1 LNLDIVYDLE
11 FRISSLIFMQQFI
24 VPQFIDVEAKIIGP
38 ITARQF
44 VIMLSGVVLGAVF
57 YKIFDFSL
65 FLTAAILDLIIVGI
79 FSFVKINA
87 RPFHLFII
95 NFLETLKK
103 PKLRVWNNAIFN
115 VNVRKEEEE
124 AEKTAQLSAPSL
136 KRPTQSR
143 LAELSLIV
151 DTGGAYRGEEGE
163 SEISIK

>member
-1 LNLDIVYDLE
+1 
-11 FRISSLIFMQQFI
+11 M
-24 VPQFIDVEAKIIGP
+24 PQFIDVEAKIIGP

-44 VIMLSGVVLGAVF
+44 VIMLGGVVLGAVC

-65 FLTAAILDLIIVGI
+65 FLTVAILDLIVVGI

-103 PKLRVWNNAIFN
+103 PKLRVWNNAIYN
-115 VNVRKEEEE
+115 INYIEEDELE
-124 AEKTAQLSAPSL
+124 RAVELPIPPS
-136 KRPTQSR
+136 KRPTSSR

-151 DTGGAYRGEEGE
+151 DTGGAYRGEEWE
-163 SEISIK
+163 SQSEIRTQVNNS